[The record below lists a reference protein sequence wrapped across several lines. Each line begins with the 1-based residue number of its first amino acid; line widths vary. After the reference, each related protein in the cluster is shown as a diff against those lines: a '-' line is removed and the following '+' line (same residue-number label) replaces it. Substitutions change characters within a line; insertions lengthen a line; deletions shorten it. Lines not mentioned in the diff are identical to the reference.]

1 MRKQTKLV
9 AVLSTAALLAI
20 GASMTSFAAQGW
32 AEEDGTWVYYDKN
45 GDKVN
50 EAWKKSGDNWYWLDD
65 NGEMAVDTLVE
76 DDDDTYYVDAN
87 GVMVRNQWVAIEN
100 EDAGEDDEPD
110 NYWYYFQSN
119 GKAYKRSDSASSDA
133 INAKV
138 INGKKYAFDTDGR
151 MLYGWVKDGER
162 QTDDDAWQDPD
173 AYYFGDENDGAMSIG
188 WRLISITDDN
198 AEGAQPGDE
207 FWDEDQDRWFWF
219 KSSGKKQTSKANKT
233 INGKK
238 YGFDEYGRMVASWY
252 AKDVVATTTAAS
264 TSMSTTDQVQ
274 GVASYSEAF
283 MYFSDPESGARYTKG
298 WFKVVPGYYLHEA
311 KYNDGDEYW
320 YYADG
325 DGEIYSNVIKTIK
338 GKKYAFDNYGRMI
351 SGLVFLE
358 MADNETS
365 SDIAMKYADDAGTY
379 DKAGYQDNGK
389 TGPYDTED
397 NFDDFVKDHQDE
409 IASGK
414 VRSYYFGGSDDGAMK
429 TGKQNVTIDGDSFSF
444 KFKTGSNLKGAG
456 INGFDDDKLYTAGK
470 QIKADKD
477 DKYKVYKVT
486 TKADSN
492 YCKVED
498 MTVSEF
504 LKVQDGI
511 DKVEK
516 SYSSTKEET
525 TWKITYT
532 DYATDAPEV
541 VKFYLLNTSGTVV
554 KSKSGAK
561 DADDYKFYVSGKT
574 INEVVLE
581 D

>member
-1 MRKQTKLV
+1 MR
-9 AVLSTAALLAI
+9 
-20 GASMTSFAAQGW
+20 G
-32 AEEDGTWVYYDKN
+32 
-45 GDKVN
+45 
-50 EAWKKSGDNWYWLDD
+50 
-65 NGEMAVDTLVE
+65 
-76 DDDDTYYVDAN
+76 
-87 GVMVRNQWVAIEN
+87 
-100 EDAGEDDEPD
+100 
-110 NYWYYFQSN
+110 
-119 GKAYKRSDSASSDA
+119 
-133 INAKV
+133 
-138 INGKKYAFDTDGR
+138 
-151 MLYGWVKDGER
+151 
-162 QTDDDAWQDPD
+162 
-173 AYYFGDENDGAMSIG
+173 
-188 WRLISITDDN
+188 
-198 AEGAQPGDE
+198 
-207 FWDEDQDRWFWF
+207 
-219 KSSGKKQTSKANKT
+219 
-233 INGKK
+233 
-238 YGFDEYGRMVASWY
+238 
-252 AKDVVATTTAAS
+252 
-264 TSMSTTDQVQ
+264 
-274 GVASYSEAF
+274 
-283 MYFSDPESGARYTKG
+283 
-298 WFKVVPGYYLHEA
+298 
-311 KYNDGDEYW
+311 
-320 YYADG
+320 
-325 DGEIYSNVIKTIK
+325 
-338 GKKYAFDNYGRMI
+338 
-351 SGLVFLE
+351 
-358 MADNETS
+358 
-365 SDIAMKYADDAGTY
+365 
-379 DKAGYQDNGK
+379 
-389 TGPYDTED
+389 
-397 NFDDFVKDHQDE
+397 
-409 IASGK
+409 
-414 VRSYYFGGSDDGAMK
+414 YYFGGSDDGAMK

>member
-110 NYWYYFQSN
+110 NYWYYFQAN
-119 GKAYKRSDSASSDA
+119 GKAYKRSDSASSNA

-219 KSSGKKQTSKANKT
+219 KSSGKKQISKANKT

-252 AKDVVATTTAAS
+252 AKDVVATTTTAS
-264 TSMSTTDQVQ
+264 TSMSTTDQIQ

-389 TGPYDTED
+389 TGPYDTKD

-532 DYATDAPEV
+532 DYAADAPEV

>member
-1 MRKQTKLV
+1 
-9 AVLSTAALLAI
+9 
-20 GASMTSFAAQGW
+20 
-32 AEEDGTWVYYDKN
+32 
-45 GDKVN
+45 
-50 EAWKKSGDNWYWLDD
+50 
-65 NGEMAVDTLVE
+65 
-76 DDDDTYYVDAN
+76 
-87 GVMVRNQWVAIEN
+87 
-100 EDAGEDDEPD
+100 
-110 NYWYYFQSN
+110 
-119 GKAYKRSDSASSDA
+119 
-133 INAKV
+133 
-138 INGKKYAFDTDGR
+138 
-151 MLYGWVKDGER
+151 
-162 QTDDDAWQDPD
+162 
-173 AYYFGDENDGAMSIG
+173 MSIG

-379 DKAGYQDNGK
+379 DKAGYQDMK
-389 TGPYDTED
+389 
-397 NFDDFVKDHQDE
+397 
-409 IASGK
+409 II
-414 VRSYYFGGSDDGAMK
+414 FGEHSWWKAG
-429 TGKQNVTIDGDSFSF
+429 VTF
-444 KFKTGSNLKGAG
+444 
-456 INGFDDDKLYTAGK
+456 
-470 QIKADKD
+470 
-477 DKYKVYKVT
+477 
-486 TKADSN
+486 
-492 YCKVED
+492 
-498 MTVSEF
+498 
-504 LKVQDGI
+504 
-511 DKVEK
+511 
-516 SYSSTKEET
+516 
-525 TWKITYT
+525 
-532 DYATDAPEV
+532 P
-541 VKFYLLNTSGTVV
+541 
-554 KSKSGAK
+554 
-561 DADDYKFYVSGKT
+561 
-574 INEVVLE
+574 
-581 D
+581 